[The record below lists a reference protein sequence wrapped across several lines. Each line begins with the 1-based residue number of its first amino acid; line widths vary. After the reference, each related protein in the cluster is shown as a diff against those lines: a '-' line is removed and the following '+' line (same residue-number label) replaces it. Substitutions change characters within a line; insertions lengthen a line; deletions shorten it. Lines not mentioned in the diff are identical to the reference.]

1 MTIQKYICWKH
12 YGDTDLRSVI
22 EGDSRHHR
30 EEESFGKHGYTK
42 QEFEGEELVD
52 VEEDEEDDDD
62 FIDFDESYD
71 DEDNE

>member
-1 MTIQKYICWKH
+1 MSVIQSH
-12 YGDTDLRSVI
+12 GGSGSQVRSVI

-52 VEEDEEDDDD
+52 VEEEDEGEEDFLDFDDSYDDDD
-62 FIDFDESYD
+62 DK
-71 DEDNE
+71 